1 MADALESLTVVDTVT
16 LKIGGVAISASAA
29 ELNIMN
35 GCTATGAEINRSC
48 DKSGSVVAVT
58 GATVSITAVTHGSR
72 TITLDRA
79 AGITATLPAATGS
92 GEVYRFVLVTTVTS
106 NSTII
111 EVANAS
117 DVMDGSVFLMQDND
131 VDGDV
136 KLWKADAGD
145 DTITMNGTTSGGFKG
160 TIITCTDVASNLWSV
175 EARGIGSGALATVW
189 SAAV

>member
-1 MADALESLTVVDTVT
+1 MANELTSLTLVDTTT
-16 LKIGGVAISASAA
+16 LKIGAVTVSSSAA
-29 ELNIMN
+29 ELNILN
-35 GCTATGAEINRSC
+35 GVTATGAEINRSC

-58 GATVSITAVTHGSR
+58 GSTVSLTAATHGSR

-79 AGITATLPAATGS
+79 AGITVTLPASTGS
-92 GEVYRFVLVTTVTS
+92 GETYRCVLVTTVTS
-106 NSTII
+106 NNTII
-111 EVANAS
+111 QVANSS

-145 DTITMNGTTSGGFKG
+145 DTITMGGTTTGGFKG
-160 TIITCTDVASNLWSV
+160 TIITCTDVAANLWSV
-175 EARGIGSGALATVW
+175 EAIGIGSGSLATVW

>member
-1 MADALESLTVVDTVT
+1 MANELTSLTLLDTTT

-29 ELNIMN
+29 ELNILN
-35 GCTATGAEINRSC
+35 GVTALGAEINRSC
-48 DKSGSVVAVT
+48 DKSTSVVAVT
-58 GATVSITAVTHGSR
+58 GSTVTIVAATHGSR

-79 AGITATLPAATGS
+79 AGITVTLPAATGS
-92 GEVYRFVLVTTVTS
+92 GETYRFVLVTTVTS

-111 EVANAS
+111 QVANSS

-145 DTITMNGTTSGGFKG
+145 DTITMGGTTTGGFKG
-160 TIITCTDVASNLWSV
+160 TIVTCTDVASNLWSV
-175 EARGIGSGALATVW
+175 EAIGIGSGSLATVW